1 MIFSPYT
8 LPNSAIILPTY
19 ACPLYKEQTGFR
31 LNTTEWN
38 AVRKLSY
45 RYEEKPAL
53 RAQISKDPFLFKKK
67 VFKRIKKFIEE
78 RAQIYK
84 QDVLELT
91 SDTYLTQSWV
101 AKSPAG
107 AAHFKHAHP
116 NTLFSMVYYAQ
127 CEDKDA
133 TLQFSGPLNCLSR
146 GFNFT
151 YNTGRFNFFNSDAYT
166 LRVKTGTV
174 LAFPGWLSHSANI
187 QTSEKFIIGANFF
200 IKGKL
205 GAPDRVDYIEI

>member
-1 MIFSPYT
+1 MIFPPYT
-8 LPNSAIILPTY
+8 LSESATVLPMY
-19 ACPLYKEQTGFR
+19 ACPIYKEHTDFR
-31 LNTTEWN
+31 LNTSEWDMI
-38 AVRKLSY
+38 RKLPY

-67 VFKRIKKFIEE
+67 GFKRIKKFMEE
-78 RAQIYK
+78 RAKIYK
-84 QDVLELT
+84 DEVLELT
-91 SDTYLTQSWV
+91 TDIYLTQSW
-101 AKSPAG
+101 ASRAPAG

-127 CEDKDA
+127 CEDKSA
-133 TLQFSGPLNCLSR
+133 TLQFSGPMNCMAQ

-151 YNTGRFNFFNSDAYT
+151 YSVKRHNFFNSDAYT
-166 LRVKTGTV
+166 ITVKTGT
-174 LAFPGWLSHSANI
+174 LIAFPGWLFHSANV
-187 QTSEKFIIGANFF
+187 QTEEKFIIGANFF